1 LGELCGAIP
10 RLSHPINEIKSQ
22 QASLLSTRSK
32 GYEAYPICVL
42 ALLSPRQ
49 GFDNIYD
56 DVENNK
62 KIARFFLD
70 LQKFFISCGTEVP
83 CQDKKVLSLLLYSSE
98 CFFRPSG
105 SLWKMYYEPNNYTCS
120 KVGFASLQ
128 WFQYLK
134 HKLQGVDKGAYS
146 PSLLETFFIVE
157 NEDGTKKIDWQYV
170 DDLGSIT
177 DFFRANFTQ
186 LLVLESSKMLV
197 LESPE
202 KNMLLFLCEVFE
214 YMRIKANSLDERI
227 DFPYRGLSFLYEIL
241 DVYLRDNLGFGI
253 PLNHQKSFFSNIQA
267 VLTLGS

>member
-1 LGELCGAIP
+1 MPKVENLSQ
-10 RLSHPINEIKSQ
+10 LSHVVYHTFP
-22 QASLLSTRSK
+22 LLQ
-32 GYEAYPICVL
+32 Y
-42 ALLSPRQ
+42 
-49 GFDNIYD
+49 GFDDIYD

-62 KIARFFLD
+62 NIARFFLD

-98 CFFRPSG
+98 CFFRPSA
-105 SLWKMYYEPNNYTCS
+105 SLWKIYYEPNNYTCS

-146 PSLLETFFIVE
+146 PSLLKTSFIVE
-157 NEDGTKKIDWQYV
+157 NKDDITIDWEYV

-177 DFFRANFTQ
+177 DFFKANFTQ
-186 LLVLESSKMLV
+186 LLVLESSKALI

-214 YMRIKANSLDERI
+214 YMRVKANSLDERI

-241 DVYLRDNLGFGI
+241 DVYLRDNLGFSI
-253 PLNHQKSFFSNIQA
+253 PLDHQESFFGDIRG